1 MSEST
6 YTDPK
11 VIDLSKSFVNLVA
24 HQETSHG
31 SHEAVVGK
39 NKVKLCNEYYDI
51 PCEVHTKAWN
61 AVGRFFNG
69 TFGTPTTVFADPSG
83 KEISRVVGGASTGEL
98 MKKMNE
104 ALSKVEGEKVP
115 LATWSSAK
123 QWNAEAES
131 AFEKGDV
138 KKAIEGW
145 TKIGK
150 LKGARFRVMS
160 QDGLKKADESG
171 DRALKDALALENIE
185 DKKKALRKLL
195 DDYKGL
201 PVASEAKKELDALK

>member
-11 VIDLSKSFVNLVA
+11 FIELSKSFVNLVA
-24 HQETSHG
+24 HQETTHG

-39 NKVKLCNEYYDI
+39 DKIKLCNEYYDI
-51 PCEVHTKAWN
+51 PCDVHTKACK
-61 AVGRFFNG
+61 ALGRFFNG

-98 MKKMNE
+98 TKKMNE
-104 ALSKVEGEKVP
+104 ALSKVDGDKIP
-115 LATWSSAK
+115 LTTWSSAK
-123 QWNAEAES
+123 QWNAEAEG

-138 KKAIEGW
+138 KKAVEVW

-160 QDGLKKADESG
+160 QDGLKKADEAG
-171 DRALKDALALENIE
+171 DQALKGALALENVE
-185 DKKKALRKLL
+185 EKKKALRKIV
-195 DDYKGL
+195 DDFRGL
-201 PVASEAKKELDALK
+201 PVASEAKKNLDALN